1 MAGEERDKAE
11 AERRVPETPGRNDRD
26 QTRTGQRG
34 TSGFKVRKRRAGLM
48 PPGDLPERGTTQP
61 SHPPS
66 LASILPR
73 YQARPPPPNYKA
85 RISLGPLGPVV
96 PVPLAKKE
104 EERTGNMWPKWPKSG
119 ESHCE
124 GKWWWSAPTAPPNT
138 AAAGPDL
145 QGPGGLAA
153 QSGIWKLSLHVPSP
167 AAPSGQTVRTHTP
180 PRTVLRHGCR
190 LCSGCSLSPAR
201 HLSKA
206 PRKPQHLGPPRS

>member
-85 RISLGPLGPVV
+85 RISLGPLGPVPSSSGKEGRRENRKHV
-96 PVPLAKKE
+96 AQVAQVGGIPL
-104 EERTGNMWPKWPKSG
+104 RG
-119 ESHCE
+119 E
-124 GKWWWSAPTAPPNT
+124 
-138 AAAGPDL
+138 
-145 QGPGGLAA
+145 
-153 QSGIWKLSLHVPSP
+153 VVVVSP
-167 AAPSGQTVRTHTP
+167 HRP
-180 PRTVLRHGCR
+180 
-190 LCSGCSLSPAR
+190 
-201 HLSKA
+201 
-206 PRKPQHLGPPRS
+206 PQHCSRGA